1 MQVGASATHAK
12 YAGAHLNDWLPTAF
26 SRHRPLA
33 RASWPACL
41 EEDILGHW
49 TFLTPKGIFVVAEC
63 ASKGVDVFFDRDY
76 IGHYKSPVE
85 AAQAVASGNHP
96 ALLCAPEDGKSLG
109 VPPAVHDW
117 TFAHT

>member
-1 MQVGASATHAK
+1 
-12 YAGAHLNDWLPTAF
+12 
-26 SRHRPLA
+26 
-33 RASWPACL
+33 
-41 EEDILGHW
+41 LGHW

-76 IGHYKSPVE
+76 VGHYKSPVE